1 MISDLQEKYPKII
14 YFLSKLFSRENIFAL
29 ILALILIGIYI
40 LTAADAPLWL
50 YQGF

>member
-1 MISDLQEKYPKII
+1 MHTDLHDKRHQISV
-14 YFLSKLFSRENIFAL
+14 FFSKLFSRENIMAL